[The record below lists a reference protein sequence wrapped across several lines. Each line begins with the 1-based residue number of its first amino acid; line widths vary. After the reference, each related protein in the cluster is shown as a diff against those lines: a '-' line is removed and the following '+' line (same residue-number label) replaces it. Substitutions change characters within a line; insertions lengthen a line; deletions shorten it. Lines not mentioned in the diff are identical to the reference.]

1 MSRESEFF
9 RAVSKRRV
17 VRPRVAAII
26 VSDGQLL
33 VQRPSDDANACYAFI
48 GGEYEVGDTFA
59 SRLKAEIEEETTAR
73 LERWQYLFVVENRF
87 RHLEMFVHGLEHYLL
102 AQIDRQDVQSR
113 ESHLTFHWLPLNR
126 LAQFD
131 LRPHI
136 VRDAV
141 AAGEFTQIRHLVVRY
156 DVAVD

>member
-1 MSRESEFF
+1 M
-9 RAVSKRRV
+9 

-26 VSDGQLL
+26 VSDSRLL

-59 SRLKAEIEEETTAR
+59 SRLKTEIEEDTTA
-73 LERWQYLFVVENRF
+73 
-87 RHLEMFVHGLEHYLL
+87 
-102 AQIDRQDVQSR
+102 RQDVQSR
-113 ESHLTFHWLPLNR
+113 ESHLTFRWLPLNR

-141 AAGEFTQIRHLVVRY
+141 AAGEYMEIRHLVVPY
-156 DVAVD
+156 DVPVD